1 MNGWEIHYPYG
12 SVPDYRG
19 YHDPWQVHPQTTNQV
34 EGNELMQELQGQ
46 INGLKAEQMA
56 TYNQMVT
63 EYLRNKL
70 NYRIHEIQNEISPE
84 RVLRHFS
91 QQSND

>member
-19 YHDPWQVHPQTTNQV
+19 YHDPWQVQPQTTNQAQ
-34 EGNELMQELQGQ
+34 GNELIQELQWQ
-46 INGLKAEQMA
+46 INGLKAEQIA
-56 TYNQMVT
+56 NYYQMVT
-63 EYLRNKL
+63 EYLRNQL
-70 NYRIHEIQNEISPE
+70 NFRIHEIQREISPE